1 MVIYLQNEAEN
12 KQVTL
17 PKVVAPEKTKP
28 LRGPQPNKDATLP
41 DDNPLVKSTK
51 ARFPKSPVRRT
62 VTPRGM
68 NKTVS
73 GNIINFVVIKNF
85 PTQGYWGVA
94 RTVKKKK
101 SPHPRVLGSSKDS

>member
-1 MVIYLQNEAEN
+1 M
-12 KQVTL
+12 TL

-41 DDNPLVKSTK
+41 DDNPLVRSTK

-73 GNIINFVVIKNF
+73 GKKFGDQKLSS
-85 PTQGYWGVA
+85 PQGYWGAA
-94 RTVKKKK
+94 RVV
-101 SPHPRVLGSSKDS
+101 RDNL